1 MNIIGTGLSGL
12 VGSRVVELLSPHYT
26 FEDLSLETGVDITNK
41 DLLDHYIEKSPAD
54 WIFHFAA
61 KTDVDGCEQE
71 KPLGIGSSA
80 WKINVV
86 TTEHIVSACQKTGKR
101 LLYISTDY
109 VFDGTK
115 DTYTEEDQPRP
126 HSWYAITKYEGEK
139 RVSTLGEH
147 GLVIRIANPYR
158 SHPVGK
164 LDFVH
169 KIIQLL
175 SQDQE
180 TISPDDQI
188 IIPTFIDD
196 IAYAI
201 DRLVC
206 ENAHGIYHV
215 VGSQALTPY
224 ESSRTIAH
232 LYEFNQALVKPT
244 TYIEYFAGRAPR
256 PFHAHLL
263 NDKIAK
269 RGVIM
274 SRFVEGLR
282 KVKSQEQENQT

>member
-12 VGSRVVELLSPHYT
+12 VGSRIVDLLSHRHT
-26 FEDLSLETGVDITNK
+26 FDNLSLETGVDIINK
-41 DLLDHYIEKSPAD
+41 DLLDQYIEKSRAG

-71 KPLGIGSSA
+71 KSLGNQSSA

-86 TTEHIVSACQKTGKR
+86 TTEHIVSMCRKTGKR

-115 DTYTEEDQPRP
+115 DTYTEKDQPQPR
-126 HSWYAITKYEGEK
+126 SWYAITKYEGEK
-139 RVSTLGEH
+139 RVQSLGEH
-147 GLVIRIANPYR
+147 GLVIRIANPFR

-180 TISPDDQI
+180 ALSPDDQLF
-188 IIPTFIDD
+188 IPTFIDD
-196 IAYAI
+196 IASAI
-201 DRLVC
+201 DTLIL

-215 VGSQALTPY
+215 VGSQAMTPY
-224 ESSRTIAH
+224 ESSRVIANVYK
-232 LYEFNQALVKPT
+232 LNQALVKPAKFS
-244 TYIEYFAGRAPR
+244 EYFAGRASR
-256 PFHAHLL
+256 PFHAVLL
-263 NDKIAK
+263 NDKIT
-269 RGVIM
+269 RLGIIM
-274 SRFVEGLR
+274 SGFEAGLR
-282 KVKSQEQENQT
+282 KVRSQE